1 MIEKRDVLRRLS
13 LGHGIR
19 EIQRDT
25 GMHRT
30 LVRALRELA
39 ETQNWL
45 IVGSILPS
53 EEVISAMFWAAH
65 HEKRTVHPLDPF
77 REKLKGWLDD
87 DLSFVVIHRRL
98 AEFGLEISETTVR
111 RFIQTHLASPK
122 PKVKTPRIH
131 EPGKVMEVDFGYF
144 GFTWDPI
151 VYRRRKTW
159 VFSGR
164 LRSSR
169 KAWREVVF
177 DQKAGTFMACHV
189 HAFEYFG
196 GVPEVVV
203 PDNLKAAVIVAS
215 FEDPLVNKSYQLL
228 AEHYGFVINPCL
240 PYHPQHKG
248 GVESDIKYI
257 TNNFWKDYKSRQK
270 EQGNENPDTHDLQ
283 YELRR
288 WSETVAHAREIRG
301 VGATVDEL
309 FIQERACLK
318 PLPLCRWVP
327 VTWNRLK
334 VQETWRIQYRK
345 AYYTVPYRFIGK
357 EVDVL
362 ERGTEVIIFFDGMEI
377 ARHDKARRLWATMES
392 ASHQPPEAEA
402 FLASTRER
410 ILQLAELVGP
420 SVTIVTERLLNR
432 SVVDGLRP
440 ARALLALRKIHTEA
454 GLEAACKFALLY
466 DSHEYRA
473 IKSILEQ
480 GSFDPGP
487 LNSPR
492 QERFAFA
499 RATDYFAHST
509 GGKS

>member
-39 ETQNWL
+39 ESQNWL
-45 IVGSILPS
+45 VPDANLPS
-53 EEVISAMFWAAH
+53 EEVIAAMLWAARNGSQIAH
-65 HEKRTVHPLDPF
+65 QLDPW
-77 REKLKGWLDD
+77 RDKIKDWIAD
-87 DLSFVVIHRRL
+87 DLSFVVIHRKL
-98 AEFGLEISETTVR
+98 SELGLTISESTVR
-111 RFIQTHLASPK
+111 RFIQAHLKSDEPK
-122 PKVKTPRIH
+122 AKTPRIH

-151 VYRRRKTW
+151 EYRRRKTW

-177 DQKAGTFMACHV
+177 DQKTSTFMACHI

-270 EQGNENPDTHDLQ
+270 ELGNENPDTHDLQ

-288 WSETVAHAREIRG
+288 WSDTVAHAREIRG

-309 FIQERACLK
+309 FIQERSCLK
-318 PLPLCRWVP
+318 PLPLCRWTP
-327 VTWNRLK
+327 VSWNRLK

-357 EVDVL
+357 DVDVM
-362 ERGTEVIIFFDGMEI
+362 ERGTEVIIFFDGLEI
-377 ARHDKARRLWATMES
+377 ARHDKARRLWATQES

-402 FLASTRER
+402 FLASTRQR
-410 ILQLAELVGP
+410 ILQLAESVGP
-420 SVTIVTERLLNR
+420 SVTTVTERLLNR

-440 ARALLALRKIHTEA
+440 ARALLALRKAHTEA
-454 GLEAACKFALLY
+454 SLEAACKFALLY

-487 LNSPR
+487 RNSPR

-499 RATDYFAHST
+499 RETGYFAHST